1 MAKVL
6 GFQINIQGTE
16 QSIQTAEQLKRAIA
30 ELQKE
35 LKKAGDVETITKL
48 EEQLT
53 DLKARQQE
61 VNATIRDEIKLRRQE
76 LTAVDDVSGT
86 YDKLSKTLNEQRK
99 RYKDLAA
106 AGKES
111 STEAIKLRGDINELD
126 KQLKKIDANVG
137 QFQRNVGGYTQA
149 LEQFFPRISSGIG
162 QVTNGFKA
170 AQGAAGGFNK
180 ALGFISLA
188 VTVITGIIDA
198 LQSAKETAREFTE
211 IQGRLA
217 QTTDLS
223 KLAIQEQSATIVALS
238 RTYEA
243 STNEILNAANTLSKE
258 FGISLGNS
266 LELIEAGFRKGAN
279 AQGDFID
286 QLREYPAQFA
296 AAEVKP
302 NNAFAAAMAATGNPQ
317 VSGVE
322 ASAEAGN
329 EEAALAGQILAAFSL
344 GSKARA

>member
-16 QSIQTAEQLKRAIA
+16 QSIQTAEQLRRAIA
-30 ELQKE
+30 EISKE
-35 LKKAGDVETITKL
+35 LKKTEDVESIAKL
-48 EEQLT
+48 EKELV

-61 VNATIRDEIKLRRQE
+61 VNATIRDEIKLRRTE
-76 LTAVDDVSGT
+76 LNAVDEVSGT
-86 YDKLSKTLNEQRK
+86 YDKLSRTLNEQRK

-111 STEAIKLRGDINELD
+111 SAEAIKLRGDINELD

-162 QVTNGFKA
+162 QVTSGFKA

-180 ALGFISLA
+180 ALGFIGLA
-188 VTVITGIIDA
+188 VTVITGIVDA
-198 LQSAKETAREFTE
+198 LQSAKETAKEFE
-211 IQGRLA
+211 EVQRGLA
-217 QTTDLS
+217 QTTNLS
-223 KLAIQEQSATIVALS
+223 AAALQQQSADIIAIA
-238 RTYEA
+238 RTYETT
-243 STNEILNAANTLSKE
+243 SSEVQRAANTLSKE
-258 FGISLGNS
+258 FGISIADS
-266 LELIEAGFRKGAN
+266 LEIIEAGFRKGAN

-296 AAEVKP
+296 AA
-302 NNAFAAAMAATGNPQ
+302 G
-317 VSGVE
+317 G
-322 ASAEAGN
+322 SAEEFLG
-329 EEAALAGQILAAFSL
+329 ILI
-344 GSKARA
+344 RAQQEGIYSDKGIDAVKEFGLRIREQTDST